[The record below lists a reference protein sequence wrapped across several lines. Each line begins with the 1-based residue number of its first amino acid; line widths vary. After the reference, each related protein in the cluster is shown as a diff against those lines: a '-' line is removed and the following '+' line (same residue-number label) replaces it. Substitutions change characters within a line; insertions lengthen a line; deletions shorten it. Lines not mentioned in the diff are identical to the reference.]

1 MVLIELVDQLILD
14 NRLILKGFYLSML
27 HNILCS
33 TNLTQYIWSSVDKI
47 TKPAEIITVL
57 KSANFTEKKF
67 KIYRESVNFTG
78 KGVILQKR
86 CKFYSVNFTDKSVY
100 VALKRYRNF
109 RVSCEHFF
117 FTWKL
122 RKGQKRIRISQYIAL
137 KRYKIIYAVDKKF

>member
-86 CKFYSVNFTDKSVY
+86 CKFYSVNFTDKIVY
-100 VALKRYRNF
+100 VALIRYRNF

-117 FTWKL
+117 FHLEVK
-122 RKGQKRIRISQYIAL
+122 KGAKKDKNIAIHCIEKIHVQNYICS
-137 KRYKIIYAVDKKF
+137 R

>member
-1 MVLIELVDQLILD
+1 
-14 NRLILKGFYLSML
+14 ML

-57 KSANFTEKKF
+57 KGANFTEKKF

-78 KGVILQKR
+78 KGVIFQKR
-86 CKFYSVNFTDKSVY
+86 CKFYSLNFTDKSVY

-109 RVSCEHFF
+109 RVSCEIFF
-117 FTWKL
+117 F
-122 RKGQKRIRISQYIAL
+122 KGAKKDKNIAIHCIEKIHVQNYICS
-137 KRYKIIYAVDKKF
+137 R

>member
-1 MVLIELVDQLILD
+1 M
-14 NRLILKGFYLSML
+14 K
-27 HNILCS
+27 
-33 TNLTQYIWSSVDKI
+33 
-47 TKPAEIITVL
+47 
-57 KSANFTEKKF
+57 NFTEKKF

-86 CKFYSVNFTDKSVY
+86 CKLFYSLNFTDKSVY

-137 KRYKIIYAVDKKF
+137 KRYMYKIIYAVDKKF